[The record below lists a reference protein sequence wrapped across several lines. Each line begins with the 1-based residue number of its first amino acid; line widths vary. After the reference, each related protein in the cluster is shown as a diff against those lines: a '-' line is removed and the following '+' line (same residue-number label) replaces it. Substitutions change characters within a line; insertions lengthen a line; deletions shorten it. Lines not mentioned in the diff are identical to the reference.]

1 MKIGIISDIHGY
13 PEKFIKALTYFKHCD
28 MILCAGDILYHGPRN
43 PILDGY
49 NPLELAKAIAKN
61 QIPMFI
67 ARGNC
72 DAEVDIMV
80 LNLPM
85 MPEYVVYEKDNI
97 RFIVTHGH
105 NLSEDKLKE
114 IGTIYKAN
122 IVITGHT
129 HIRRCET
136 YLDTLYINPGSVS
149 VPKGDGISSVATIE
163 NGIVKFIS
171 VENGEIIEQ
180 KKI

>member
-13 PEKFIKALTYFKHCD
+13 PEKFTKALGYFKHCD
-28 MILCAGDILYHGPRN
+28 MILCGGDILYHGPRN
-43 PILDGY
+43 PILMGY
-49 NPLELAKAIAKN
+49 NPLALVAEISKN
-61 QIPMFI
+61 QIPMLI

-85 MPEYVVYEKDNI
+85 MPEYVVYEKDNV
-97 RFIVTHGH
+97 RFIVTHGD
-105 NLSEDKLKE
+105 NLNEDELKK
-114 IGTIYKAN
+114 IGIIYKAD

-129 HIRRCET
+129 HIRKFET
-136 YLDTLYINPGSVS
+136 YLDTMYINPGSVS

-163 NGIVKFIS
+163 NGVVKFINI
-171 VENGEIIEQ
+171 ENGEIIEE